1 MEKELAILMKYCKIC
16 LENDLRPNVIFK
28 EGKCPSCYYI
38 KRNENELFWNNRLK
52 LLKQI
57 TSKYKS
63 SKSEFDCIVGVS
75 GGKDSTRQ
83 ALWVRDKLGLK
94 PLLVCLSYP
103 PQQVTNVGTENISNL
118 INLGFDVIISSLAP
132 QTWKILMKKSFLKFA
147 NWAKP
152 TELAL
157 FSSVPQL
164 AIRFKIPLII
174 WGENVGLQ
182 IGDMASTSK
191 KQYDGKNLRKL
202 NTLNSGDL
210 SWIKSKKIKEVD
222 LLPYKYPSEKEFK
235 KNKIQIIYLGWFFK
249 DWSML
254 NNAKA
259 SIIEGLKIRNKKFK
273 NYGDLFRTSSL
284 DEDWVTFNQLI
295 KYYKFGFGRAT
306 EYLNEEIRTGKISR
320 DEAASIVTKYDG
332 KYSKKIIQQFCDFI
346 DIKTDFFWKV
356 VKRNTNKKLFSISKE
371 GIKPRFLV
379 GKNFN

>member
-1 MEKELAILMKYCKIC
+1 MKYCKIC
-16 LENDLRPNVIFK
+16 LENNLRPNVKFK

-38 KRNENELFWNNRLK
+38 KRNESEHFWRKRLE
-52 LLKQI
+52 LLKKI
-57 TSKYKS
+57 TFKYKN
-63 SKSEFDCIVGVS
+63 SKNNFDCIVGVS

-83 ALWVRDKLGLK
+83 ALWVRDKLGLN

-103 PQQVTNVGTENISNL
+103 PQQVTSTGADNISNL
-118 INLGFDVIISSLAP
+118 VKLGFDVIISSLAP
-132 QTWKILMKKSFLKFA
+132 QTWKIIMKESFLKFA

-164 AIRFKIPLII
+164 AIKFKIPLII

-182 IGDMASTSK
+182 VGDMASTSK

-210 SWIKSKKIKEVD
+210 SWIKSDQLKPVD
-222 LLPYKYPSEKEFK
+222 LLPYKYPSEKDFK

-259 SIIEGLKIRNKKFK
+259 SITEGLKIRNKKFK

-284 DEDWVTFNQLI
+284 DDDWVTFNQLI

-320 DEAASIVTKYDG
+320 DEAASIVEKYDG
-332 KYSKKIIQQFCDFI
+332 KYSNKIIKDFCKFI
-346 DIKTDFFWKV
+346 DIKPLLFWKI
-356 VKRNTNKKLFSISKE
+356 VKKNVNKDLFFITKK
-371 GIKPRFLV
+371 GIKPKFIV